1 MSISVKGVL
10 KKMSDEGYYLR
21 EPETLALGG
30 LLTQTGGVRAML
42 IEGLPG
48 AGKSALGEFL
58 AKALGGPMVF
68 HLFHAWSDSDEL
80 FTGVDVVSAVA
91 GDAENARLPGV
102 LARVATASKT
112 ASPEQPVVVVLD
124 EIDKT
129 PERVENLLLD
139 VLQTGRVPLQPGVH
153 DEIVLDNVIFM
164 ITSNG
169 MRPLSDALSRRLR
182 RLYMNPLPAKK
193 VIELVTNGLKSKP
206 GFDKPELKG
215 VVKIAHTIAH
225 QVAENEGTYLSPQ
238 ELSRLVEELVN
249 LRMEGQIENTRQ
261 VQYVVAGWAA
271 KSALRGTELVK
282 NDRTMDGLWGVIKN
296 TYPVRG

>member
-1 MSISVKGVL
+1 MTISIKSIHE
-10 KKMSDEGYYLR
+10 KMRNEGYYLR
-21 EPETLALGG
+21 EQEALAIGG
-30 LLTQTGGVRAML
+30 LVSQTGGARAML
-42 IEGLPG
+42 VEGLPG

-58 AKALGGPMVF
+58 ARAMGSQLVF

-102 LARVATASKT
+102 LAQVAMLSKEAT
-112 ASPEQPVVVVLD
+112 PDRPVVVVLD

-139 VLQTGRVPLQPGVH
+139 VLQTGRVPIKPGVH
-153 DEIVLDNVIFM
+153 DTIILDNVIFI

-182 RLYMNPLPAKK
+182 RLHMKPLPSSK
-193 VIELVTNGLKSKP
+193 VIELVTGWLRKKE

-215 VVKIAHTIAH
+215 VVRVAYAIANE
-225 QVAENEGTYLSPQ
+225 VANKEGTFLSPQ

-249 LRMEGQIENTRQ
+249 LRLQGQLQGTRN
-261 VQYVVAGWAA
+261 VRYVVAGWAA
-271 KSALRGTELVK
+271 KSATKGLDLTQ
-282 NDRTMDGLWGVIKN
+282 NNRTMDGLWGMLKQ
-296 TYPVRG
+296 TFPAKD